1 MGFVGFDFVIIDG
14 RACPISIENSQNLIR
29 AAESVKIT
37 PIIRVGNNDKSFILR
52 ALDIG
57 SQGIEIPQINSKS
70 NAVRAVKSVK

>member
-1 MGFVGFDFVIIDG
+1 MEEHG
-14 RACPISIENSQNLIR
+14 PISIENSQNLIR

-37 PIIRVGNNDKSFILR
+37 PIIRVGNNEKSFILR